1 MAVNGSYTIPFE
13 VVSAT
18 LVGAE
23 GYSVKA
29 SSGKVLK
36 SANSTLAIGVVR
48 VGAAVGSNADVAM
61 PGDIAPVKLAGAV
74 NKGDML
80 AIGANSDFTA
90 STPTDGDIIGAVALE
105 SGASG
110 DLVDALIVKAH
121 RYEAG

>member
-1 MAVNGSYTIPFE
+1 MAVNGMYTFPFE

-48 VGAAVGSNADVAM
+48 AGAAVGAKADIAM
-61 PGDIAPVKLAGAV
+61 PGDIAPVKLAGTVYA
-74 NKGDML
+74 GDLL

-105 SGASG
+105 GGVSG